1 MPAPNLSAL
10 LPQVSSIAKQTG
22 AWIRSQQGQIQSHD
36 IEVKSLNSFVSFVDQ
51 TAERQLVDGLHQ
63 LLPDAGFIVEEST
76 IDTEHKPWMWIIDP
90 LDGTTNFLHGLPMYA
105 ISIGLMHHNTMQL
118 GVVYEISMD
127 ELFTASLGGG
137 SALNGQSIS
146 ISNRSGLNNGLIATG
161 FPYYDFGQ
169 MPQYLALLGDFFQ
182 TTRGLRRLGS
192 AATDLA
198 YVAAGRFD
206 GFFEY
211 GLSPWDVAAG
221 ALLVTEAGGTVTD
234 FFGEDNYIFG
244 KTILASS
251 PGIHLEFREKVIHR
265 FKYNH

>member
-10 LPQVSSIAKQTG
+10 LPQVSAIAKQTG
-22 AWIRSQQGQIQSHD
+22 AWIRSQHGQIQSHD

-146 ISNRSGLNNGLIATG
+146 ISNRSGLKNGLIATG